1 MTQDL
6 LDRSRR
12 QHTRTDVAL
21 VVLIAA
27 LVLALIVAAIAV
39 AVVMARAGALGPLM
53 AGSGGGHVALAV
65 CFVLIVVGMGGLT
78 AAVTRDRELPQRHD

>member
-6 LDRSRR
+6 IDRSRR
-12 QHTRTDVAL
+12 RHARTDVAL

-39 AVVMARAGALGPLM
+39 AAVMARAGALGPLTE
-53 AGSGGGHVALAV
+53 GGGVRPALAV
-65 CFVLIVVGMGGLT
+65 CFALIVAGMGGLT
-78 AAVTRDRELPQRHD
+78 AAVMRDRELPQRHD